1 MKFYTIY
8 ELAERITKDWNESC
22 AAEEDYIRTGDEVGA
37 KHEHN
42 KVLKLENALDVL
54 EDLALDDICS
64 WFHEIKEKSD
74 DLPF

>member
-8 ELAERITKDWNESC
+8 ELAERITKEWNLAC
-22 AAEEDYIRTGDEVGA
+22 AAEEDYICMGDEVGA

-42 KVLKLENALDVL
+42 RVLKFENALDVL
-54 EDLALDDICS
+54 EDLALNDVCS
-64 WFHEIKEKSD
+64 WFHEIKEDSN